1 MTDATASISLQH
13 TTSSQPVSSTF
24 LVYLRYLLGRHA
36 RSVFFWGLGIAVYT
50 MLMIASFPAFED
62 TGALDVSQYPEGMRE
77 AFNLQ
82 SLDTIE
88 PYLSSQVFSF
98 LPLVLAF
105 LPVTAFASAIVG
117 AEERGSLDIL
127 FGNPLPRPVF
137 VVATWLAVA
146 LLMLVMLGIV
156 GLLSYG
162 AAVVMDVDLELAKAM
177 LAPLNL
183 FPITMLFG
191 GIALVLSAF
200 VRQRAIAVGVPVGI
214 MFLMYLVDIIGKISD
229 TYAPLRTISAFKA
242 YGDALQDGMPWGG
255 FTLLLAI
262 AIGLAA
268 LAIPVF
274 QRRDIYT

>member
-1 MTDATASISLQH
+1 MTSINTTATTYPGIQSARA
-13 TTSSQPVSSTF
+13 PSTMLAF
-24 LVYLRYLLGRHA
+24 LRFLFSRYA
-36 RSVFFWGLGIAVYT
+36 RTITFWGLGISAYT
-50 MLMIASFPAFED
+50 LLLIASFPAFEG
-62 TGALDVSQYPEGMRE
+62 TSALDVSQYPEGMRE

-127 FGNPLPRPVF
+127 FGNPLPRPIF
-137 VVATWLAVA
+137 VIATWLAVA

-183 FPITMLFG
+183 LPITMLFG

-200 VRQRAIAVGVPVGI
+200 VRQRAIAVGVPVGV
-214 MFLMYLVDIIGKISD
+214 MFLMYLLDIIGKISESFE
-229 TYAPLRTISAFKA
+229 PLRNISAFKA

-255 FTLLLAI
+255 FILLLAI